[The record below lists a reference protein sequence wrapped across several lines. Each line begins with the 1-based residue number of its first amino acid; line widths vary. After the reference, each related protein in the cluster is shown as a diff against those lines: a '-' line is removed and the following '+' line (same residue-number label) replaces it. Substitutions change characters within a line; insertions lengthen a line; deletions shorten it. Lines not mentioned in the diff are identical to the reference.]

1 MAEYNIV
8 YFAKQQ
14 YFLIFGTQGSIDK
27 SVWIIVWACFDGIIP
42 LFDTRFDGIIPLFN
56 ARFDGIIP
64 LSDTRFNG
72 IIPLFDTRF
81 DGIIPL
87 KLV

>member
-1 MAEYNIV
+1 MAKYSIV
-8 YFAKQQ
+8 YSAKQQ

-42 LFDTRFDGIIPLFN
+42 LFDTRF
-56 ARFDGIIP
+56 
-64 LSDTRFNG
+64 NG
-72 IIPLFDTRF
+72 IIPLFDTRLDGIIPLFGTNF
-81 DGIIPL
+81 DRIIPL